1 MPRSDSRVR
10 GVSVLSQS
18 RPSGN
23 SGAGVVPAYDTALV
37 GSGSPGSSGAS
48 LVSDSGVVALP
59 VPLKVLWENGR
70 EVLLLAPPAEVQ
82 ELVIERIGNAL
93 ADFQVEDH
101 RIRMLKLGNVMS
113 VTLHLRPADDFR
125 VERIADL
132 DRVRRKIEEALA
144 PLELE
149 IGLDVLFV
157 EDMSLAR

>member
-1 MPRSDSRVR
+1 MLRSDPLALQVRFEQAIVVVGHGLHEPQAVVLGLNIGQTRVAVDDHER
-10 GVSVLSQS
+10 DLPG
-18 RPSGN
+18 RPG
-23 SGAGVVPAYDTALV
+23 GADC
-37 GSGSPGSSGAS
+37 
-48 LVSDSGVVALP
+48 
-59 VPLKVLWENGR
+59 NR
-70 EVLLLAPPAEVQ
+70 EVASVSRTA
-82 ELVIERIGNAL
+82 R
-93 ADFQVEDH
+93 QVEDH

-157 EDMSLAR
+157 DDMKLAR

>member
-1 MPRSDSRVR
+1 MKVAVVSEDFRSLSGPAGKARR
-10 GVSVLSQS
+10 FLLFEAKQGQRPVLERYRKQ
-18 RPSGN
+18 
-23 SGAGVVPAYDTALV
+23 AVPCL
-37 GSGSPGSSGAS
+37 
-48 LVSDSGVVALP
+48 VALP

-70 EVLLLAPPAEVQ
+70 EVLLLAPPTEVQ

-157 EDMSLAR
+157 DDMKLAR